1 MKCRVEAN
9 NNREAVIVCAPH
21 VVKRSSKRSPLVYT
35 VNSRYNQVG
44 FNEIT
49 AYNQMEISPRGLNAL
64 IISGYNEYPDITNE
78 FTGPKHFV
86 ITRVRCIRVEQY
98 DIKRH
103 ENDSCS
109 CLVGLKF
116 TCLCSCLA
124 IVLYIIFDDCCSIY
138 TQIVFHHAHIFHW
151 PI

>member
-64 IISGYNEYPDITNE
+64 IIIRLQRISGYNERIYRSQALRYNE
-78 FTGPKHFV
+78 
-86 ITRVRCIRVEQY
+86 
-98 DIKRH
+98 
-103 ENDSCS
+103 SS
-109 CLVGLKF
+109 
-116 TCLCSCLA
+116 
-124 IVLYIIFDDCCSIY
+124 LY
-138 TQIVFHHAHIFHW
+138 
-151 PI
+151 